1 MPAYMLAICDITN
14 MNENMK
20 KYAELSAKLIRDNHG
35 KYLIRGPAAEDI
47 QGDKLDGSIVI
58 LTEFPTIENLKA
70 FWEGDEYKKIKHL
83 RDGTGT
89 YHISIFESPLP
100 SMA

>member
-1 MPAYMLAICDITN
+1 MAVYMLAICDITN

-20 KYAELSAKLIRDNHG
+20 EYAKRSADLIHDNQG

-47 QGDKLDGSIVI
+47 QGDKLEGSYVI
-58 LTEFPTIENLKA
+58 LTEFPTMENLRA
-70 FWEGDEYKKIKHL
+70 FWHGDAYAEIKHL

-89 YHISIFESPLP
+89 YHISVYESPP
-100 SMA
+100 PGME

>member
-20 KYAELSAKLIRDNHG
+20 EYAKLSAKLIADNNG
-35 KYLIRGPAAEDI
+35 KYLIRGKAAEDV

-58 LTEFPTIENLKA
+58 LTEFPTMENLKA
-70 FWEGDEYKKIKHL
+70 FWEGDEYNNIKHL

-89 YHISIFESPLP
+89 YHISIFESPQP
-100 SMA
+100 GMG